1 LTTTRRNIN
10 LNLFEDIEK
19 GKKKKNTFEKKPVHV
34 VDKGIKH

>member
-19 GKKKKNTFEKKPVHV
+19 GKKKNTFEKKPVHV